1 MFALAVAI
9 CLLLF
14 VALSG
19 ADMLVSN
26 LSPDELNKMG
36 VHRKS

>member
-1 MFALAVAI
+1 MFVLAIII

-19 ADMLVSN
+19 ANLLVEN
-26 LSPDELNKMG
+26 INPDELSNMG
-36 VHRKS
+36 VEKKS